1 VSAGRVEGFAQRDE
15 LDVAR
20 IEFSSTSKRRLRASP
35 NIRSSAMCGGFS
47 PIMDF
52 SNQVI
57 CDSVLP
63 NGQTIG
69 NWINQLSD
77 AINQAGQNTP
87 PIFTPYG
94 PGLNPDIYP
103 DVIADQVFESTKFR
117 SMFAGPGAN
126 YKQLGDMGNFAY
138 AAVSANLGV
147 PFFVTELVA
156 GYYSHMNHPPK
167 DWVGP
172 YGMDPSATV
181 NVPLGYNSQCTD

>member
-1 VSAGRVEGFAQRDE
+1 
-15 LDVAR
+15 
-20 IEFSSTSKRRLRASP
+20 
-35 NIRSSAMCGGFS
+35 MCGGIS

-69 NWINQLSD
+69 DWINQLST
-77 AINQAGQNTP
+77 ALKQAGQSASP
-87 PIFTPYG
+87 SFTPYG
-94 PGLNPDIYP
+94 PGANPSIGP
-103 DVIADQVFESTKFR
+103 GLIADQVFQSTKFR

-126 YKQLGDMGNFAY
+126 YKQLGDIGNFAY

-147 PFFVTELVA
+147 PFWATEAVA
-156 GYYSHMNHPPK
+156 GYYSLTNHPSK

-172 YGMDPSATV
+172 WGMDPSATV
-181 NVPLGYNSQCTD
+181 NVPLGYNSQCLD